1 MDEIINAFGID
12 TRLIIIQII
21 NFAILMAALGYFL
34 YTPVLKLLRE
44 REEKI
49 AEGLRDAELAKA
61 AKAEAESEKQGVLAA
76 AHRDAAAV
84 SARATDTAAR
94 QASEIVESAQAKAA
108 QLIKDAEVKGEQ
120 ARKAAILESEKE
132 VAKLAVL
139 AAEKILRERA
149 S

>member
-12 TRLIIIQII
+12 ARLVIIQIV

-34 YTPVLKLLRE
+34 YKPVLKLLRD

-49 AEGLRDAELAKA
+49 AQGLKDAELAA
-61 AKAEAESEKQGVLAA
+61 VAKSEADTEKQAVLAA
-76 AHRDAAAV
+76 AHAEAGMVAGRAKGAAEA
-84 SARATDTAAR
+84 
-94 QASEIVESAQAKAA
+94 QASEIIAAAQNKAANVLKAAEAAGAEAKAQALK
-108 QLIKDAEVKGEQ
+108 
-120 ARKAAILESEKE
+120 ESEKE

-149 S
+149 G